1 MEKQLSQ
8 LEAGLKKLE
17 NKESK
22 IYFLTQDTEG
32 RAAASVS
39 MNYQFVKHL
48 VDAGYNAYVLYEK
61 TEYQNVSEWL
71 GEEYSSL
78 PHSNIEGGDLKV
90 GPQDFVVVPELY
102 GHVLEQI
109 NKMPCTK
116 IIFCQAYDYILETL
130 NPGFGWTN
138 YGVTKCITTTDSQ
151 KEYIKNIFPSIE
163 TTVIRPSFA
172 DYFIPSPK
180 PKKPVIAIH
189 TRDPRDTMKIIKA
202 FYLKNPQF
210 KWVSFKDMRNM
221 KREEFAE
228 ALGESCLSVWLDR
241 TGGFG
246 TFPLESMLCNTPV
259 VGTLPILK
267 PDWLTNE
274 NGLWV
279 NDESKVVEM
288 VGNYMKNWLEDSVPE
303 NLYSKMKDS
312 VKDYTLDNER
322 NGIINFF
329 NSLLD
334 ERKTE
339 FNNSINKLTPVG
351 VNS

>member
-1 MEKQLSQ
+1 M
-8 LEAGLKKLE
+8 
-17 NKESK
+17 
-22 IYFLTQDTEG
+22 Y
-32 RAAASVS
+32 
-39 MNYQFVKHL
+39 
-48 VDAGYNAYVLYEK
+48 
-61 TEYQNVSEWL
+61 
-71 GEEYSSL
+71 
-78 PHSNIEGGDLKV
+78 
-90 GPQDFVVVPELY
+90 
-102 GHVLEQI
+102 
-109 NKMPCTK
+109 
-116 IIFCQAYDYILETL
+116 
-130 NPGFGWTN
+130 
-138 YGVTKCITTTDSQ
+138 
-151 KEYIKNIFPSIE
+151 KN
-163 TTVIRPSFA
+163 
-172 DYFIPSPK
+172 
-180 PKKPVIAIH
+180 
-189 TRDPRDTMKIIKA
+189 
-202 FYLKNPQF
+202 YLKNPQF